1 MAARTDTVRF
11 KAQGSAR
18 KGLAH
23 WKLQRLTAIATAI
36 LALWFV
42 WSCISLSGVGYAEVK
57 AWLARPFDTTMMI
70 LLVVSAFWHAQLGLQ
85 EVIEDYVHHEGAKL
99 ASLIVLAFVIVA
111 LGLGSIVAILKVS
124 LGS

>member
-1 MAARTDTVRF
+1 MAARTHVARF

-18 KGLAH
+18 EGLAP

-36 LALWFV
+36 LALWLIV
-42 WSCISLSGVGYAEVK
+42 SCVSLSGAGYAEVR

-85 EVIEDYVHHEGAKL
+85 EVILDYVHHEGAKL
-99 ASLIVLAFVIVA
+99 ASLVVLGFVIVA
-111 LGLGSIVAILKVS
+111 LGVASIVAILEVS